1 MSELGFKTLDIAMR
15 FVRAMSKLAIIYF
28 EERTRYSMQFLAD
41 IMKNMSY
48 KNLITKKDLYELSE
62 KEVIERIENCNY
74 KDISKKFNFWKN
86 AYEIKE
92 SDKEVKGK
100 YCVNINAKIRYINP
114 LVNGKRISE
123 ISEIAKEEIKKALEY
138 KTYKYAYLD
147 FDNF

>member
-1 MSELGFKTLDIAMR
+1 MKI
-15 FVRAMSKLAIIYF
+15 VII
-28 EERTRYSMQFLAD
+28 RISL
-41 IMKNMSY
+41 
-48 KNLITKKDLYELSE
+48 KNLISGK
-62 KEVIERIENCNY
+62 
-74 KDISKKFNFWKN
+74 
-86 AYEIKE
+86 KE